1 MSMENIYDTKKVI
14 AQIESNETNIDEH
27 YFLDFLQTNKID
39 AGILVL
45 KPGQKDIQKPHSQDE
60 IYYIIEGNGFIEI
73 EDNTRSFH
81 SGMCIFVPSNTPHR
95 FFDNISRIVV
105 LYVFNK

>member
-1 MSMENIYDTKKVI
+1 MENIYDTNKVI
-14 AQIESNETNIDEH
+14 AQLESNDRNIDGL
-27 YFLDFLQTNKID
+27 YFLDFLQTNNID

-73 EDNTRSFH
+73 KDTIRSFH

-105 LYVFNK
+105 LYVFSK